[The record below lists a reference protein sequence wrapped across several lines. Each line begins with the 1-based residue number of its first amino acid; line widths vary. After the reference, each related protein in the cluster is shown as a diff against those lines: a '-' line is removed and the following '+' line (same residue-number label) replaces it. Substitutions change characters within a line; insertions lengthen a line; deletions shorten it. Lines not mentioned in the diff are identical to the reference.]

1 MQVQCIFITDIETE
15 AFMNRIFTL
24 QQALLRVIEDHQ
36 YIDRIDAPPLD
47 WERIHMISCAK
58 VGYMLAAER
67 GLDPILSAC
76 ACAVH
81 DFGRILTGTQK
92 NHGQAGAGPVREF
105 LRETR
110 LFSEDEI
117 DLIVPT
123 VANHSK
129 KAEIG
134 TPLEELVKDADL
146 IDYASYGQ
154 TFKRQEQIDRFER
167 IAKPSHK

>member
-1 MQVQCIFITDIETE
+1 
-15 AFMNRIFTL
+15 MNRIFTL
-24 QQALLRVIEDHQ
+24 QQAILNKINEYQNINRSDS
-36 YIDRIDAPPLD
+36 PPLD

-58 VGYMLAAER
+58 VGYVLAMER
-67 GLDPILSAC
+67 GLDPDLCAC

-81 DFGRILTGTQK
+81 DFGRILTGSQS
-92 NHGQAGAGPVREF
+92 NHGEAGVIPVQYF
-105 LRETR
+105 LRETG

-117 DLIVPT
+117 AKISQA

-129 KAEIG
+129 KGEVG
-134 TPLEELVKDADL
+134 SPLEELVKDADL

-167 IAKPSHK
+167 LTKWHK

>member
-1 MQVQCIFITDIETE
+1 
-15 AFMNRIFTL
+15 MNRIFTL
-24 QQALLRVIEDHQ
+24 QQAMLKAIDENQH
-36 YIDRIDAPPLD
+36 IDRSDAPPLD

-67 GLDPILSAC
+67 DLDPELAAC

-81 DFGRILTGTQK
+81 DFGRIITGSQV
-92 NHGQAGAGPVREF
+92 NHGQVGFAPVQQF
-105 LRETR
+105 LRETN
-110 LFSEDEI
+110 LFTEDEI
-117 DLIVPT
+117 LMIART

-129 KAEIG
+129 KGEVG

-154 TFKRQEQIDRFER
+154 VFKRQEQIDRYER
-167 IAKPSHK
+167 LSKKPL

>member
-1 MQVQCIFITDIETE
+1 
-15 AFMNRIFTL
+15 MNRIFTL
-24 QQALLRVIEDHQ
+24 QQALLRFIEEHHD
-36 YIDRIDAPPLD
+36 IDRTDAPSLD

-58 VGYMLAAER
+58 VGYLLAAER
-67 GLDPILSAC
+67 GLDPVLSAC

-92 NHGQAGAGPVREF
+92 NHGPAGALPVRDF
-105 LRETR
+105 LRGTG

-117 DLIVPT
+117 TSISIA

-129 KAEIG
+129 KGEVG

-154 TFKRQEQIDRFER
+154 TFKRQEQTDRFAR
-167 IAKPSHK
+167 LSTKNQ